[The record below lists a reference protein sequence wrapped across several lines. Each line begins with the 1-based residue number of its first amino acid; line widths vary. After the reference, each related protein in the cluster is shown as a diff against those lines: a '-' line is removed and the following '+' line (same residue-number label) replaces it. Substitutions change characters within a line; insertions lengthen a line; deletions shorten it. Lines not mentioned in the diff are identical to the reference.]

1 MNYSEFTP
9 MDTEN
14 IIDNDFFTTRE
25 ELLRSALD
33 KLKVEFARL
42 ELEHLKLKKD
52 YVNLELENNI
62 LKSNNNK

>member
-1 MNYSEFTP
+1 MNYSNFTP

-14 IIDNDFFTTRE
+14 IIDNDFFNTRD

-42 ELEHLKLKKD
+42 ELEHLQLKKA
-52 YVNLELENNI
+52 YINLELENNI
-62 LKSNNNK
+62 LKSNLNK